1 MVQDLY
7 LKMNRSCFS
16 NIVLV
21 VALFSCIQSFAQRS
35 FPAKQDPAFAMV
47 AKYFDDIELNIDTN
61 SFNVYQDRIRFKDQ
75 DYLGFEYSKEDDVC
89 EISLIPKTLIGIANL
104 QLVGSGDFAIVDSL
118 VYVNENTYRGKI
130 KFNNLTKSNFTVLRF
145 AFLDVITKEPK
156 ILELP
161 VFPYTNTF
169 VRFLPSSDELF
180 IGEEKV
186 FELASNNVNNVIAD
200 GVWTT
205 GEDIDYM
212 FTRQGQKLRLHV
224 LPNQTGNKNLN
235 AKVRVIKPLLSEM
248 GGIPIFELPEL
259 EYPFTVKVSR
269 LSFLNTDK
277 RDVITDEET
286 LEGIPIQI
294 DYNRNIQLQKTY
306 RIEAQ
311 EEPGGKLV
319 AELFTR
325 SELSTNKILCWLR
338 VYNLHRIS
346 DGYLFIKDGDKA
358 KFITN
363 FNILPQISLSKVSL
377 QREGADYTENLSV
390 YPGETVDVKI
400 EGVSLDRAGFRFE
413 DIVDAQRD
421 SLIRTENVA
430 MIRVKVPLNVSK
442 RKLNIY
448 INGRNSG
455 YTLNVREYQR
465 ARPLDFIDIS
475 YGDKTEEQHVVINSI
490 TAPILYRKSVKD
502 IVLTGLPDKID
513 EDGRLYGKQY
523 LRIKVTVKG
532 AKQELIEMRTIDNIV
547 ICPGY
552 SSVRSAS
559 YDKKGCQNSAISL
572 NSFLSRKTT
581 DLGDWSRI
589 ELEIM
594 HDPDKHSGESYTQRI
609 DIILE
614 RRVNFDIDVSFPAGL
629 VTVRPDKPVG
639 EQLGSFGG
647 VSLAAIAQFSFFKPG
662 RIAQYQPYR
671 LGVGTIALNAFDFSQ
686 NNTNR
691 GLALVALGSLSPIRK
706 DVKLRFVLYGGG
718 GYLLSNNPNNP
729 SGWFFL
735 IGPGIMV
742 RL

>member
-1 MVQDLY
+1 MRRLC
-7 LKMNRSCFS
+7 LN
-16 NIVLV
+16 NIVFI
-21 VALFSCIQSFAQRS
+21 LFLLGFVHANAQRTGWL
-35 FPAKQDPAFAMV
+35 KQDPAFVLA
-47 AKYFDDIELNIDTN
+47 AKYFDDIVLNVDTG
-61 SFNVYQDRIRFKDQ
+61 SFSISQNKIRVKEQ
-75 DYLGFEYSKEDDVC
+75 EYLSFRFSKEDDEC
-89 EISLIPKTLIGIANL
+89 EIVLVPKLSQTINNL
-104 QLVGSGDFAIVDSL
+104 QLLSSGDFRIVDSL
-118 VYVNENTYRGKI
+118 LLVNENFYRGKI
-130 KFNNLTKSNFTVLRF
+130 KFTNITKSNFTTLRF
-145 AFLDVITKEPK
+145 AFRDGYTQELKT
-156 ILELP
+156 LELP
-161 VFPYTNTF
+161 VYPFTSTF
-169 VRFLPSSDELF
+169 VRFYPNGDELF

-186 FELASNNVNNVIAD
+186 FDLVTNNINNIVAD

-224 LPNQTGNKNLN
+224 LPNMMGTKSLH
-235 AKVRVIKPLLSEM
+235 ARIKTIKPSLNENDNPL
-248 GGIPIFELPEL
+248 FELPSI
-259 EYPFTVKVSR
+259 EYSFNVRVSR

-277 RDVITDEET
+277 RDVFTDEEAQD
-286 LEGIPIQI
+286 GIPIQI
-294 DYNRNIQLQKTY
+294 DYNRNVQLQKTY

-311 EEPGGKLV
+311 EEPGGKLI
-319 AELFTR
+319 AELYTR

-358 KFITN
+358 RFITN
-363 FNILPQISLSKVSL
+363 FNILPQTAISKVSL
-377 QREGADYTENLSV
+377 LREGADYTENLTV
-390 YPGETVDVKI
+390 YPGETVDIKI
-400 EGVSLDRAGFRFE
+400 EGLSLDRAGFRFE
-413 DIVDAQRD
+413 DIAETQRD
-421 SLIRTENVA
+421 SLIRSETTA
-430 MIRVKVPLNVSK
+430 MIRVKVPLNVGK
-442 RKLNIY
+442 RKLIIY

-455 YTLNVREYQR
+455 YTLNIREFQR

-475 YGDKTEEQHVVINSI
+475 YGDHLPEQHVVVNTI
-490 TAPILYRKSVKD
+490 TAPILYRRSVKD
-502 IVLTGLPDKID
+502 IVLTALPDKID
-513 EDGRLYGKQY
+513 EDGRLYGKQF
-523 LRIKVTVKG
+523 LKIKITVKG
-532 AKQELIEMRTIDNIV
+532 SKQELIEMRTIDNIV

-552 SSVRSAS
+552 SSVRAAS
-559 YDKKGCQNSAISL
+559 YDKKGCLNSPISL
-572 NSFLSRKTT
+572 NSYLSRKTN

-594 HDPDKHSGESYTQRI
+594 HDADKHQGEAYTQRI

-671 LGVGTIALNAFDFSQ
+671 IGVGTIALNAFDFSQ

-691 GLALVALGSLSPIRK
+691 GLALVALGSLSPVRR
-706 DVKLRFVLYGGG
+706 DVKLRFILYGGG

-729 SGWFFL
+729 SGWFL
-735 IGPGIMV
+735 LLGPGIMV